1 MLTTWEQDEL
11 VLGCYILLSRNSHGE
26 TEVIGHK
33 AIYGWNVKILHT
45 SKIKLGWVGFGLKTS
60 PGKMEAK
67 HMRWGHTKEGNNIDQ
82 IIPVATLRC
91 VFPINNIV
99 SILLCFFPLHF
110 SLCHACLCTIHR
122 TTISFHRREI
132 SRRQYYRRSPTANL
146 STTQYFRLLFA
157 GESAHLLGQSP
168 QRNLQSYRLCCHW
181 WWMASTSSWRRLE

>member
-1 MLTTWEQDEL
+1 MYNRRAKKTWADITLSTMLTTWEQDEL

-33 AIYGWNVKILHT
+33 AIYGWFGPRWNHSLTQTLWWLSFRMLLKMNVRILHT

-99 SILLCFFPLHF
+99 SILLCFFRYTFHYAMPASVLYTAPPLVF
-110 SLCHACLCTIHR
+110 I
-122 TTISFHRREI
+122 
-132 SRRQYYRRSPTANL
+132 
-146 STTQYFRLLFA
+146 
-157 GESAHLLGQSP
+157 GGK
-168 QRNLQSYRLCCHW
+168 
-181 WWMASTSSWRRLE
+181 